1 MRALIAIAL
10 LVAAPFPLA
19 AQTAPA
25 PAPAPSTAP
34 APFVPPSP
42 IVFDLPEAASRGG
55 ITLSSQALA
64 SGVVPE
70 PASGYGGNVSPD
82 LAWSKPPRGTKSFV
96 LLVEDPDGNRDG
108 APVRH
113 WIVFDIDL
121 GARALPTGVQ
131 PDLASPKMTQGM
143 NVRGAIGYAGP
154 RPRPGTTHH
163 YHFELFALDTR
174 LGLTAQAS
182 RAAIIAAMAGHVL
195 AKGQIV
201 ATYTGH

>member
-1 MRALIAIAL
+1 MRAITAAAL
-10 LVAAPFPLA
+10 LVVAPFPLT
-19 AQTAPA
+19 AQSIPTPGAPTT
-25 PAPAPSTAP
+25 PT
-34 APFVPPSP
+34 PFVPPSP
-42 IVFDLPEAASRGG
+42 IVFDLPETASRGS
-55 ITLSSQALA
+55 IVLSSQTLA

-70 PASGYGGNVSPD
+70 PASANGGNVSPD
-82 LAWSKPPRGTKSFV
+82 LAWSEPPRGTKSFV

-113 WIVFDIDL
+113 WTVFDIDAA
-121 GARALPTGVQ
+121 ARGLPAGVQ
-131 PDLASPKMTQGM
+131 PGLVTPKMTQSV
-143 NVRGAIGYAGP
+143 NVRGTLGYAGP

-174 LGLTAQAS
+174 LGLTDQAT
-182 RAAIIAAMAGHVL
+182 RASVVAGMAGHVL

>member
-1 MRALIAIAL
+1 MRALVAAAL
-10 LVAAPFPLA
+10 LIAAPVPLS

-25 PAPAPSTAP
+25 PVPSATP

-42 IVFDLPEAASRGG
+42 VVFDLPEAASRGS
-55 ITLSSQALA
+55 ITLSSTILA
-64 SGVVPE
+64 GGIVPE
-70 PASGYGGNVSPD
+70 ASSGNGGNVSPD

-113 WIVFDIDL
+113 WMVFDIDP
-121 GARALPTGVQ
+121 AIRALPTGVQ
-131 PDLASPKMTQGM
+131 PGLAVPRMTQAL

-154 RPRPGTTHH
+154 RPRAGTTHH

-174 LGLTAQAS
+174 LGLTDQAS
-182 RAAIIAAMAGHVL
+182 RAAVVAGLAGHVL
-195 AKGQIV
+195 TKGRII
-201 ATYTGH
+201 ATFTGN